1 MEIKLEKMKKKIS
14 FKEFNPFPGL
24 RPFAPDDS
32 DLFFGREV
40 ESEEVI
46 GKLLK
51 NRYVAVLGASGN
63 GKSSLINCGV
73 LPKLSNLKT
82 GASSLLKIISFR
94 PGNNPIGNLAL
105 ALSGSISDS
114 VQDNI
119 ERNKILSDIHDNS
132 YDLASV
138 FGNFMIKTDDKV
150 LLVIDQF
157 EELFRYGSSPK
168 TGLSQTPQAK
178 FVDFI
183 VDTINK
189 PFLNVYI
196 IISMRSEFIGEC
208 SHYPGLTKIIN
219 NSNYLV
225 PNMGT
230 ENYREVIEGPVK
242 FSGAGIDPMLIE
254 VLLNEVGDR
263 VDQLPVLQHALMRT
277 WSHWQKLE
285 EPDRPIKLTDY
296 EAIGTMRK
304 AIPVA
309 ADEAFEELDQRGKE
323 ICEIMF
329 KAITRKGS
337 DNKGVRHP
345 SDIGT
350 IKTIAGCTNEELIEV
365 IEKFRSPARAFILP
379 ARDVKLDESSVI
391 DLYNESFIRSWER
404 LRDWVN
410 MEASSMQIYLGLSE
424 ASSLYQ
430 QGKTS
435 LYRPPDLNLA
445 INWREK
451 NKPTLAW
458 AVQYNPAF
466 ERAMVYLR
474 TSEKAYLEEEQ
485 NKIKLQKRKVKRIK
499 LMAISLGIVS
509 VLAIGLILFSFV
521 RKKTAERQILLAEKQ
536 KTSADSTAA
545 LAIRYAQEAREQKIV
560 SDIQKSFAEKD
571 AEEALHQKNI
581 AVEQS
586 EHAKKAI
593 IKADINTKTA
603 IEQRNEAQRLRMLSV
618 GKSMAIKSL
627 QMPGQKDLQT
637 LLAYQAYLFNKTN
650 KGPDNDAD
658 IYAGLYNVAL
668 QYGNINYRSFTG
680 HNADIKSLAFVP
692 GKNEFFTSG
701 DDGKVLKWSL
711 DRRDQTLQ
719 VVYSGSDIIDV
730 LAVSPDASWLACGST
745 NATIR
750 MIPLKGNNIGYEMTG
765 HKKGIKSLIFSYDGK
780 YLYSAALDG
789 KVLKWDIAART
800 STNVTTGS
808 MEITSIDISSD
819 GNYLAGISTD
829 GNVVVW
835 NPEHNSDNFRI
846 ETTGKNIKVIKF
858 YPGNN
863 LLALGDMN
871 GDIELWDINLHKKI
885 SEVKAH
891 MGQVNDIQ
899 FNTNLKQMATAGN
912 DKKIKIFNIK
922 DPADLTEPPVT
933 LNDNEGFVLV
943 MQFSP
948 DGQMILSGE
957 SGGINNLRGRP
968 SHVDYLVSDICNIV
982 SRNMTQGEWNNYVG
996 KDIPHEKTCP
1006 EKNYNIK
1013 VEPIKSLN
1021 K

>member
-1 MEIKLEKMKKKIS
+1 MKKKIS

-73 LPKLSNLKT
+73 LPKIRNLKT
-82 GASSLLKIISFR
+82 GESSLMKIVSFR
-94 PGNNPIGNLAL
+94 PGNNPTGNLAL
-105 ALSGSISDS
+105 ALSESISNT
-114 VQDNI
+114 VQDKSD
-119 ERNKILSDIHDNS
+119 RNKILSDIHHNS
-132 YDLASV
+132 DDLASV
-138 FGNFMIKTDDKV
+138 FSDYMIKTDDKV

-157 EELFRYGSSPK
+157 EELFRYGSTAK
-168 TGLSQTPQAK
+168 TGLSQTPSAK

-183 VDTINK
+183 VNTINR
-189 PFLNVYI
+189 PVLNVYI
-196 IISMRSEFIGEC
+196 IVAMRSEFIGEC
-208 SHYPGLTKIIN
+208 LHYQGLTKIIN

-230 ENYREVIEGPVK
+230 ENYREVIEGPVN
-242 FSGAGIDPMLIE
+242 FSGATIDPILVE
-254 VLLNEVGDR
+254 ELLNEVGDR
-263 VDQLPVLQHALMRT
+263 VDQLPVLEHALMRT
-277 WSHWQKLE
+277 WSHWQKLD
-285 EPDRPIKLTDY
+285 EPDRPINKTDY

-304 AIPVA
+304 AISVH
-309 ADEAFEELDQRGKE
+309 ADEAFEELNQHGKE

-345 SDIGT
+345 SDIET
-350 IKTIAGCTNEELIEV
+350 IRTIAGCTTEELINEV
-365 IEKFRSPARAFILP
+365 EKFRSPARAFILP
-379 ARDVKLDESSVI
+379 SQDVSLIESSVI
-391 DLYNESFIRSWER
+391 DLYNDSFIRSWDR

-410 MEASSMQIYLGLSE
+410 VEATSMQIYQGLSE
-424 ASSLYQ
+424 ASALYQ

-445 INWREK
+445 INWRDK

-474 TSEKAYLEEEQ
+474 TSEKAYIEEEQ
-485 NKIKLQKRKVKRIK
+485 NKIRLQKRKVKRIR
-499 LMAISLGIVS
+499 LMAITLGIVS
-509 VLAIGLILFSFV
+509 VLAMGLILFAFV
-521 RKKTAERQILLAEKQ
+521 RKKTTERQILLAEKQ
-536 KTSADSTAA
+536 KTAADSTAA

-571 AEEALHQKNI
+571 TKEALYQKNI

-586 EHAKKAI
+586 EHAKKDI
-593 IKADINTKTA
+593 LRADKTTKTA
-603 IEQRNEAQRLRMLSV
+603 IEQRNEAQRLRMLSI

-627 QMPGQKDLQT
+627 QLTGQKDLQT

-650 KGPDNDAD
+650 RGPDNDAD

-668 QYGNINYRSFTG
+668 QYGTINYRSFTG
-680 HNADIKSLAFVP
+680 HNADIKSLAFIP

-711 DRRDQTLQ
+711 DRKEQTLQ

-808 MEITSIDISSD
+808 MEITSIDISSR

-835 NPEHNSDNFRI
+835 NPERNSDNFKI
-846 ETTGKNIKVIKF
+846 ETAGKNIKVIKF
-858 YPGNN
+858 YPGSN

-871 GDIELWDINLHKKI
+871 GDVELWDINLHKKI

-899 FNTNLKQMATAGN
+899 FNTTLKQMATAGN
-912 DKKIKIFNIK
+912 DKKIKIFNLK
-922 DPADLTEPPVT
+922 DTVDLSEPPVT

-943 MQFSP
+943 IRFSP
-948 DGQMILSGE
+948 DGQMIISGE

-1006 EKNYNIK
+1006 DKNYNIK
-1013 VEPIKSLN
+1013 VEPIKTLN

>member
-1 MEIKLEKMKKKIS
+1 MKKLS

-24 RPFAPDDS
+24 RPFAPGDS

-94 PGNNPIGNLAL
+94 PGNNPLGNLAL

-114 VQDNI
+114 IQDNI
-119 ERNKILSDIHDNS
+119 DRNKILSDIHDNS

-208 SHYPGLTKIIN
+208 SHYPGFTKIIN

-242 FSGAGIDPMLIE
+242 FSGASIDPALIE

-285 EPDRPIKLTDY
+285 VPDRPINLTDY

-304 AIPVA
+304 ALPVA
-309 ADEAFEELDQRGKE
+309 ADEAFEELDQHGKE
-323 ICEIMF
+323 ICEVMF

-337 DNKGVRHP
+337 DNKGIRHP

-350 IKTIAGCTNEELIEV
+350 LKTIAGCTNEELIEV

-379 ARDVKLDESSVI
+379 ARDVKLDESTVI

-485 NKIKLQKRKVKRIK
+485 NKIRLQKRKVKRIK
-499 LMAISLGIVS
+499 LMAISLGFVS
-509 VLAIGLILFSFV
+509 VLAMGLILFSFV

-536 KTSADSTAA
+536 RTSADSTAA

-571 AEEALHQKNI
+571 AKEALHQKNI

-627 QMPGQKDLQT
+627 QLPGQKDLQT

-650 KGPDNDAD
+650 RGPDNDAD

-668 QYGNINYRSFTG
+668 QYGTINYRSFTG

-692 GKNEFFTSG
+692 GKSEFFTSG

-750 MIPLKGNNIGYEMTG
+750 MIPLKGNNIAYEMTG

-808 MEITSIDISSD
+808 MEITSIDISSG

-846 ETTGKNIKVIKF
+846 ETSGKNIKVIKF

-922 DPADLTEPPVT
+922 DPADLSEPPVT
-933 LNDNEGFVLV
+933 LNDNDGFVLV

-1013 VEPIKSLN
+1013 VEPIKSSS

>member
-1 MEIKLEKMKKKIS
+1 MKKKIS

-24 RPFAPDDS
+24 RPFTPDDS

-73 LPKLSNLKT
+73 LPKIRNLKT
-82 GASSLLKIISFR
+82 GESSLLKIISFM

-105 ALSGSISDS
+105 ALSESRSNSKQDSSD
-114 VQDNI
+114 
-119 ERNKILSDIHDNS
+119 RNKIFSDIYDNS
-132 YDLASV
+132 DNLASL
-138 FGNFMIKTDDKV
+138 FSDYMIKTDDKV

-157 EELFRYGSSPK
+157 EELFRYGSISK

-189 PFLNVYI
+189 PVLNVYI
-196 IISMRSEFIGEC
+196 IIAMRSEFIGEC
-208 SHYPGLTKIIN
+208 AHYPGLTKIIN

-230 ENYREVIEGPVK
+230 ENYCEVIEGPVNL
-242 FSGAGIDPMLIE
+242 SGGSIDTMLVE
-254 VLLNEVGDR
+254 ELLNEIGDR

-277 WSHWQKLE
+277 WSHWQKLD
-285 EPDRPIKLTDY
+285 EPDKSINKTDY

-304 AIPVA
+304 AISVS
-309 ADEAFEELDQRGKE
+309 ADEAFEELDQRGRE

-337 DNKGVRHP
+337 DNKGIRHP
-345 SDIGT
+345 LDIET
-350 IKTIAGCTNEELIEV
+350 IKTIAGCSTEELIDV
-365 IEKFRSPARAFILP
+365 VEKFRSPARAFILP
-379 ARDVKLDESSVI
+379 AQGVSLSASSVI

-410 MEASSMQIYLGLSE
+410 MEASSMQIYQGLSE
-424 ASSLYQ
+424 ASALYQ
-430 QGKTS
+430 QGKTG

-445 INWREK
+445 INWRDK
-451 NKPTLAW
+451 NNPSLAW
-458 AVQYNPAF
+458 ALQYNPAF

-485 NKIKLQKRKVKRIK
+485 NKIRNQKRKVKRIR
-499 LMAISLGIVS
+499 LMAMTLGIVS
-509 VLAIGLILFSFV
+509 VLAMGLILFVFV
-521 RKKTAERQILLAEKQ
+521 RKKTAERQIFLAERQ
-536 KTSADSTAA
+536 KIVADSTAA

-571 AEEALHQKNI
+571 AKEALHQKNI

-593 IKADINTKTA
+593 LSADKTA
-603 IEQRNEAQRLRMLSV
+603 KAAVEQRNEAQRLRMLSI

-627 QMPGQKDLQT
+627 QLAGQKDLQT

-650 KGPDNDAD
+650 RGPDNDAD

-668 QYGNINYRSFTG
+668 QYGTLNYRSFTG
-680 HNADIKSLAFVP
+680 HNADIKSLAFIP

-711 DRRDQTLQ
+711 DKKDQTLQ

-730 LAVSPDASWLACGST
+730 LAVSPDASWLACGGA
-745 NATIR
+745 NATIK

-800 STNVTTGS
+800 STNITTGS
-808 MEITSIDISSD
+808 MEITSIDISSK

-835 NPEHNSDNFRI
+835 NPEQNSDNFKI

-871 GDIELWDINLHKKI
+871 GDIELWDINLRKKI

-891 MGQVNDIQ
+891 IGQVNDIQ

-922 DPADLTEPPVT
+922 DPADLSEPPVT

-948 DGQMILSGE
+948 DGQMIISGE

-968 SHVDYLVSDICNIV
+968 SHVDYLVSDICRIV

-1006 EKNYNIK
+1006 DKNYNIK
-1013 VEPIKSLN
+1013 VEPIKSSS